1 MLFSWEVLSMSKSE
15 DTKQLILDTA
25 KKEFMEKGYND
36 ASVRSIA
43 KQAGLTTGAI
53 FRYFADKE
61 SLFAALVSPVADH
74 MLDLYR
80 KGGERGFA
88 SLTDGHPENMWNIS
102 DEVISVLVEYIFAN
116 KDAFYLLISQSAGSA
131 YESFVD
137 QLPSLYNSCF
147 LEMASQNTLSKEAA
161 KQGKSYRDRTGS
173 NHVPRAGE
181 HIELHI
187 KDFLR
192 KAFRGC
198 LCHITF
204 PSSPD
209 RNSVSDNHAEAI
221 TRPPDGVAQR
231 LPIAV
236 LAQHHKLADYTY
248 QQKIRKQEYIAA

>member
-1 MLFSWEVLSMSKSE
+1 MSKSE

-80 KGGERGFA
+80 KGGERGFD
-88 SLTDGHPENMWNIS
+88 SLTNGHPENMWNIS

-137 QLPSLYNSCF
+137 QLIEEEEKQTYAFQQEMIRQGYSCRP
-147 LEMASQNTLSKEAA
+147 LMPDEI
-161 KQGKSYRDRTGS
+161 
-173 NHVPRAGE
+173 
-181 HIELHI
+181 HIL
-187 KDFLR
+187 FSAQYY
-192 KAFRGC
+192 AFFEIVR
-198 LCHITF
+198 
-204 PSSPD
+204 
-209 RNSVSDNHAEAI
+209 
-221 TRPPDGVAQR
+221 
-231 LPIAV
+231 
-236 LAQHHKLADYTY
+236 HKLEKDEALDRIHLIADFFGSAWKLYF
-248 QQKIRKQEYIAA
+248 A

>member
-1 MLFSWEVLSMSKSE
+1 MSKSE

-43 KQAGLTTGAI
+43 KQAGLTTGAV

-80 KGGERGFA
+80 KGGERGFD
-88 SLTDGHPENMWNIS
+88 SLTNGHPENMWNIS

-137 QLPSLYNSCF
+137 QLIEEEEKQTYAFQQKMIRQGWTKYIFYFLHSIMRSSRLCVISWKRTKHLTEYISLQIFSVVHGNC
-147 LEMASQNTLSKEAA
+147 
-161 KQGKSYRDRTGS
+161 
-173 NHVPRAGE
+173 
-181 HIELHI
+181 I
-187 KDFLR
+187 LR
-192 KAFRGC
+192 KEVFFC
-198 LCHITF
+198 PL
-204 PSSPD
+204 
-209 RNSVSDNHAEAI
+209 VS
-221 TRPPDGVAQR
+221 
-231 LPIAV
+231 L
-236 LAQHHKLADYTY
+236 L
-248 QQKIRKQEYIAA
+248 

>member
-1 MLFSWEVLSMSKSE
+1 MSKSE

-53 FRYFADKE
+53 FRYFPDKE

-80 KGGERGFA
+80 KGGERGFD
-88 SLTDGHPENMWNIS
+88 SLTNGHPENMWNIS

-137 QLPSLYNSCF
+137 QLI
-147 LEMASQNTLSKEAA
+147 EEEE
-161 KQGKSYRDRTGS
+161 KQTY
-173 NHVPRAGE
+173 
-181 HIELHI
+181 
-187 KDFLR
+187 
-192 KAFRGC
+192 AF
-198 LCHITF
+198 
-204 PSSPD
+204 
-209 RNSVSDNHAEAI
+209 
-221 TRPPDGVAQR
+221 
-231 LPIAV
+231 
-236 LAQHHKLADYTY
+236 
-248 QQKIRKQEYIAA
+248 QQKMIRQGYSCRQIGRAHV

>member
-1 MLFSWEVLSMSKSE
+1 MSRSE

-137 QLPSLYNSCF
+137 QL
-147 LEMASQNTLSKEAA
+147 
-161 KQGKSYRDRTGS
+161 
-173 NHVPRAGE
+173 
-181 HIELHI
+181 IEEEE
-187 KDFLR
+187 
-192 KAFRGC
+192 
-198 LCHITF
+198 
-204 PSSPD
+204 
-209 RNSVSDNHAEAI
+209 N
-221 TRPPDGVAQR
+221 R
-231 LPIAV
+231 LMPFS
-236 LAQHHKLADYTY
+236 
-248 QQKIRKQEYIAA
+248 RR

>member
-1 MLFSWEVLSMSKSE
+1 MSKSE

-137 QLPSLYNSCF
+137 QLIEEEEKQTYAF
-147 LEMASQNTLSKEAA
+147 QQEMIRQVQL
-161 KQGKSYRDRTGS
+161 
-173 NHVPRAGE
+173 
-181 HIELHI
+181 
-187 KDFLR
+187 
-192 KAFRGC
+192 
-198 LCHITF
+198 TF
-204 PSSPD
+204 
-209 RNSVSDNHAEAI
+209 
-221 TRPPDGVAQR
+221 
-231 LPIAV
+231 
-236 LAQHHKLADYTY
+236 
-248 QQKIRKQEYIAA
+248 

>member
-1 MLFSWEVLSMSKSE
+1 MSKSE

-53 FRYFADKE
+53 FRYFPDKE

-137 QLPSLYNSCF
+137 QLIEEEEKQTYAFQQEMIRQGYSCRPLTLKYIFYLAHSIMRSLRLYVISW
-147 LEMASQNTLSKEAA
+147 K
-161 KQGKSYRDRTGS
+161 RTKHLTEYISLQIFSVVHG
-173 NHVPRAGE
+173 NC
-181 HIELHI
+181 I
-187 KDFLR
+187 LR
-192 KAFRGC
+192 KEVFFC
-198 LCHITF
+198 PL
-204 PSSPD
+204 
-209 RNSVSDNHAEAI
+209 VS
-221 TRPPDGVAQR
+221 
-231 LPIAV
+231 L
-236 LAQHHKLADYTY
+236 L
-248 QQKIRKQEYIAA
+248 

>member
-1 MLFSWEVLSMSKSE
+1 MSKSE

-137 QLPSLYNSCF
+137 QLIEEEEKQTYTFQQEMIRHGYSCRP
-147 LEMASQNTLSKEAA
+147 LTLDEI
-161 KQGKSYRDRTGS
+161 
-173 NHVPRAGE
+173 
-181 HIELHI
+181 HIL
-187 KDFLR
+187 LSAQYY
-192 KAFRGC
+192 AFFEIVR
-198 LCHITF
+198 
-204 PSSPD
+204 
-209 RNSVSDNHAEAI
+209 
-221 TRPPDGVAQR
+221 
-231 LPIAV
+231 
-236 LAQHHKLADYTY
+236 HKLEKDEALDRIHLIADFFGSAWKLYF
-248 QQKIRKQEYIAA
+248 A